1 MRRDKTACTLLLGC
15 LIVVWA
21 LVLAPAGF
29 SGAAT
34 PRQGGTL
41 VYGLETEPGVLD
53 PHIFGPW
60 ATARVVMHIFD
71 ALVTFDTTTG
81 SPRPPIVGQLAKS
94 WDLSADG
101 KVYTFHLQRGV
112 TFHDGTPFNAAA
124 VKANIERMTDKDSPY
139 FFERAYARQRVAW
152 RWLQQVDILDDY
164 TIRLTLSQPF
174 SDFLAYLADKQQP
187 SAMISPTAIK
197 KYGNKGIAQHLIGTG
212 PFTVVEQVPGEKV
225 VLKRFEGY
233 WGKKPYLDR
242 VIIRPIPDPASRVLA
257 LQTGEADIITIPP
270 PDSKAQ
276 LIKQGFTWMQGDV

>member
-94 WDLSADG
+94 
-101 KVYTFHLQRGV
+101 
-112 TFHDGTPFNAAA
+112 
-124 VKANIERMTDKDSPY
+124 
-139 FFERAYARQRVAW
+139 
-152 RWLQQVDILDDY
+152 
-164 TIRLTLSQPF
+164 
-174 SDFLAYLADKQQP
+174 
-187 SAMISPTAIK
+187 
-197 KYGNKGIAQHLIGTG
+197 
-212 PFTVVEQVPGEKV
+212 
-225 VLKRFEGY
+225 
-233 WGKKPYLDR
+233 
-242 VIIRPIPDPASRVLA
+242 
-257 LQTGEADIITIPP
+257 
-270 PDSKAQ
+270 
-276 LIKQGFTWMQGDV
+276 